1 VASPEFLDAHKNSA
15 DVPRIEFTAESG
27 MGRILSAV
35 REPSDKRQ
43 SPPAFKSH
51 LASVLAAMARAGRG
65 VAWCPLSLI
74 QGDLEKRDLI
84 VAYEYGDAV
93 SIEIRLWR
101 SRSRQ
106 SPMAEAFWETVNHDE
121 GRAQLEKSRP
131 AIASWH

>member
-1 VASPEFLDAHKNSA
+1 
-15 DVPRIEFTAESG
+15 
-27 MGRILSAV
+27 
-35 REPSDKRQ
+35 
-43 SPPAFKSH
+43 
-51 LASVLAAMARAGRG
+51 MARAGRG
-65 VAWCPLSLI
+65 IAWCPLSLI

-121 GRAQLEKSRP
+121 GRARLEKSRP
-131 AIASWH
+131 SLASWH